1 MQSTNG
7 VHCGNVKND
16 RALGELWE
24 SNFCQLLPEGC
35 VCDLHQKDRT
45 SSAVLRVVELES
57 IDRGITS
64 PDVTVYWGSSVVS
77 HHEIKHKNPT
87 QYGCFGL
94 EEYRVKSLLEFMQL
108 SGQDV
113 YYTIHDHAL
122 SDGRYGKVND
132 IRHWFTRSLSVL
144 LKDVQGKCCSPSYRN
159 GKKTDE
165 LIYYWDRSQFAAL
178 EDVFNEIADL
188 SGRVDF

>member
-7 VHCGNVKND
+7 VHCGNVRND

-35 VCDLHQKDRT
+35 VFDLHQKDRT

-77 HHEIKHKNPT
+77 HHEIKHKNAT
-87 QYGCFGL
+87 RDGCFGL

-113 YYTIHDHAL
+113 YYTIHDHDL
-122 SDGRYGKVND
+122 SGHRDGKIND
-132 IRHWFTRSLSVL
+132 VRHWLTCTLSSL
-144 LKDVQGKCCSPSYRN
+144 LKDVRRKSDSPSYRN
-159 GKKTDE
+159 GKRVNE
-165 LIYYWDRSQFAAL
+165 LTYYWDRSQFAAL
-178 EDVFNEIADL
+178 QDVFNEIADL

>member
-1 MQSTNG
+1 MQTTNG

-24 SNFCQLLPEGC
+24 SNFCQLLPKGC
-35 VCDLHQKDRT
+35 VFDLHQKDRT

-77 HHEIKHKNPT
+77 HHEIKHKNAT
-87 QYGCFGL
+87 RDGCFGL
-94 EEYRVKSLLEFMQL
+94 EEYRVKSLLEFMQR

-113 YYTIHDHAL
+113 YYTIHDHDF
-122 SDGRYGKVND
+122 SDGRDGKVND
-132 IRHWFTRSLSVL
+132 IRHWLTSSLSAL
-144 LKDVQGKCCSPSYRN
+144 LKDVLRKSDSPSYRN
-159 GKKTDE
+159 GKKVDE
-165 LIYYWDRSQFAAL
+165 LTYYWNRSQFGFL
-178 EDVFNEIADL
+178 ENMFNEIADPFGSVGL
-188 SGRVDF
+188 